1 MRRKATINFL
11 TVLFFLLLLLTGC
24 RENEVISVPVS
35 SPSPTDINE
44 TSPQNTQE
52 IVHIKFGYIDDFHSN
67 TTSHINIFNSRN
79 PSIQIEPIKY
89 DSFEDLSFD
98 IIAGN
103 VPDMIC
109 TESNLDPMRLYAA
122 KDILLPLTEY
132 VDQLNS
138 NDLYFDNILRSEQ
151 VDGKIFYITPTFDLS
166 GFACPTELLPKD
178 AKVQTLDELDNL
190 FSADDASVYGHM
202 RKVDML
208 NNLLTEGLPLFVDYK
223 SKTVDFQTEAFCD
236 ILQYCKRFLD
246 ENVPPSTD
254 TFPLF
259 RFININDSDQLRSY
273 AKSQSKYTPHGQE
286 ISYLPMPFSTYNGMA
301 IKGNLYL
308 GISSQTE
315 NTDACYRILDYFFS
329 ESVQKQMSTQGL
341 GAIPAL
347 RTAVPACPT
356 DTTSTYSVDFD
367 ALLLELIE
375 HADHHAGSYYA
386 DIQSIIADEAK
397 YYFSGDK
404 SLEDTVSLIQ
414 NRAEIYLAELG

>member
-1 MRRKATINFL
+1 MRRSATIRILAVVFI
-11 TVLFFLLLLLTGC
+11 LLLFLTGC
-24 RENEVISVPVS
+24 KEKDLISEPVS
-35 SPSPTDINE
+35 SPPPAESNKPA
-44 TSPQNTQE
+44 PQNTQE
-52 IVHIKFGYIDDFHSN
+52 SVHIKFGYIDDFHSN
-67 TTSHINIFNSRN
+67 TTAHINIFNRSN
-79 PSIQIEPIKY
+79 SSIQIEPIKY

-103 VPDMIC
+103 IPDMIC
-109 TESNLDPMRLYAA
+109 TQSHLDPMRLYAA
-122 KDILLPLTEY
+122 KNILLPLTEY

-138 NDLYFDNILRSEQ
+138 NDLYFDNVLRSEQ
-151 VDGKIFYITPTFDLS
+151 INGEIFYITPTFDLS
-166 GFACPTELLPKD
+166 GFACPTELLSKD
-178 AKVQTLDELDNL
+178 AKIQTLEKLDKL
-190 FSADDASVYGHM
+190 FSADDASIYGHM
-202 RKVDML
+202 RKLDML

-236 ILQYCKRFLD
+236 ILQYCERFLD

-259 RFININDSDQLRSY
+259 RFIRVNSSDQLRSY

-315 NTDACYRILDYFFS
+315 NTDACYKILDYFFS
-329 ESVQKQMSTQGL
+329 ESVQKQMSSQQI

-375 HADHHAGSYYA
+375 NADHHSGSYYA